1 MQGGGQVV
9 RDMQKILETLREHEK
24 KQQTNK
30 VELVQGCLE
39 LTKIVQ
45 ELGEKTG
52 ITCNALDEK
61 TNIIKDFIVKQAE
74 KITMLEL
81 RIANLEEKLNA
92 KN

>member
-1 MQGGGQVV
+1 
-9 RDMQKILETLREHEK
+9 MQKILETLREHEK

-52 ITCNALDEK
+52 DTCNALDAK
-61 TNIIKDFIVKQAE
+61 IQVIKDFIIKQAE
-74 KITMLEL
+74 EPTAL
-81 RIANLEEKLNA
+81 RLRVLNLEDKLNA

>member
-1 MQGGGQVV
+1 MV

-81 RIANLEEKLNA
+81 RIANLEDKLNA
-92 KN
+92 KS

>member
-1 MQGGGQVV
+1 
-9 RDMQKILETLREHEK
+9 MQKILETLREHEK

-61 TNIIKDFIVKQAE
+61 INIIKDFIVKQAE
-74 KITMLEL
+74 ETTAL
-81 RIANLEEKLNA
+81 RLRVLNLEDKLNA
-92 KN
+92 KS

>member
-1 MQGGGQVV
+1 
-9 RDMQKILETLREHEK
+9 MQKILETLREHEK

-61 TNIIKDFIVKQAE
+61 TIVKQAE

>member
-1 MQGGGQVV
+1 
-9 RDMQKILETLREHEK
+9 MQKILETLREHEK

-81 RIANLEEKLNA
+81 RIANLEDKLNG
-92 KN
+92 NI

>member
-1 MQGGGQVV
+1 MV
-9 RDMQKILETLREHEK
+9 RDMQKIFETLREHEK

-61 TNIIKDFIVKQAE
+61 TNIMKDFIVKQAE

-81 RIANLEEKLNA
+81 RIANLEDKLNA

>member
-1 MQGGGQVV
+1 
-9 RDMQKILETLREHEK
+9 MQKVLETLREHEK

-61 TNIIKDFIVKQAE
+61 IQVIKAFIIKQAE
-74 KITMLEL
+74 ETTAL
-81 RIANLEEKLNA
+81 RLRVLNLEDKLNA

>member
-1 MQGGGQVV
+1 
-9 RDMQKILETLREHEK
+9 MQKILETLREYEK

-81 RIANLEEKLNA
+81 RIANLEDKINA

>member
-1 MQGGGQVV
+1 MV
-9 RDMQKILETLREHEK
+9 RDMQKVLETLREHEK

-81 RIANLEEKLNA
+81 RIANLEDKLNA
-92 KN
+92 KS

>member
-1 MQGGGQVV
+1 MV

-52 ITCNALDEK
+52 DTCNALDAK
-61 TNIIKDFIVKQAE
+61 IQVIKDFIIKQAE
-74 KITMLEL
+74 ETTAL
-81 RIANLEEKLNA
+81 RLRVLNLEDKLNA

>member
-1 MQGGGQVV
+1 
-9 RDMQKILETLREHEK
+9 MQKVFQTLREHEK

-39 LTKIVQ
+39 LTRIVQ

-52 ITCNALDEK
+52 DTCNALDEK
-61 TNIIKDFIVKQAE
+61 IQVIKDFIVKQAE
-74 KITMLEL
+74 ETTAL
-81 RIANLEEKLNA
+81 RLRVLNLEDKLNE

>member
-1 MQGGGQVV
+1 MV

-52 ITCNALDEK
+52 ITCNVLDEK

-81 RIANLEEKLNA
+81 RIVNLEEKLNA

>member
-1 MQGGGQVV
+1 MV

-52 ITCNALDEK
+52 ITCDALDEK

-81 RIANLEEKLNA
+81 RIANLEDKLNA

>member
-1 MQGGGQVV
+1 MV
-9 RDMQKILETLREHEK
+9 RDMQKVFQTLREHEK

-39 LTKIVQ
+39 LTRIVQ

-52 ITCNALDEK
+52 DTCNALDEK
-61 TNIIKDFIVKQAE
+61 IQVIKDFIVKQAE
-74 KITMLEL
+74 ETTAL
-81 RIANLEEKLNA
+81 RLRVLNLEDKLNE

>member
-1 MQGGGQVV
+1 
-9 RDMQKILETLREHEK
+9 MQKILETLREHEK
-24 KQQTNK
+24 KQQANK

-52 ITCNALDEK
+52 DTCNALDAK
-61 TNIIKDFIVKQAE
+61 IQVIKDFIVKQAE
-74 KITMLEL
+74 ETTAL
-81 RIANLEEKLNA
+81 RLRVLNLEDKLNA

>member
-1 MQGGGQVV
+1 VV

-61 TNIIKDFIVKQAE
+61 INIIKDFIVKQAE
-74 KITMLEL
+74 ETTAL
-81 RIANLEEKLNA
+81 RLRVLNLEDKLNA
-92 KN
+92 KS

>member
-1 MQGGGQVV
+1 MV
-9 RDMQKILETLREHEK
+9 RDMQKVLETLREHEK

-52 ITCNALDEK
+52 DTCNALDAK
-61 TNIIKDFIVKQAE
+61 IQVIKDFIVKQAE
-74 KITMLEL
+74 ETTAL
-81 RIANLEEKLNA
+81 RLRVLNLEDKLNA

>member
-1 MQGGGQVV
+1 
-9 RDMQKILETLREHEK
+9 MQKILETLREHEK

-52 ITCNALDEK
+52 DTCNALDAK
-61 TNIIKDFIVKQAE
+61 IQVIKDFIIKQAE
-74 KITMLEL
+74 ETTAL
-81 RIANLEEKLNA
+81 RLRVLNLEDKLNA

>member
-1 MQGGGQVV
+1 
-9 RDMQKILETLREHEK
+9 MQKILETLREHEK

-52 ITCNALDEK
+52 VTCNALDEK

-81 RIANLEEKLNA
+81 RILNLEDKLNA
-92 KN
+92 KSSITLL